1 MITNY
6 LSPIGFTAHI
16 ARLPSV
22 EFFTQRAVI
31 PGLSIQQVEQPT
43 PLHRIYSTGDRLDY
57 SDLDL
62 SFIVDENM
70 NNYLEM
76 LAWMEG
82 IGSPNTSDE
91 YKNLEK
97 SEDGVTSDIT
107 LTINNSSKNPNF
119 QVTFFNCFPTS
130 LSPVQL
136 DVTQTDI
143 QYPEC
148 SVTFRYDTFKIEKIG

>member
-6 LSPIGFTAHI
+6 LSPIGFTAHV
-16 ARLPSV
+16 ARLPNV
-22 EFFTQRAVI
+22 EFFTQRATI
-31 PGLSIQQVEQPT
+31 PGVSINQVEQPT
-43 PLHRIYSTGDRLDY
+43 PIHRLYTTGDRLEY
-57 SDLDL
+57 ADLDL

-70 NNYLEM
+70 SNYLEM

-82 IGSPNTSDE
+82 IGTPDSTDQ
-91 YKNLEK
+91 YKNLQATQE
-97 SEDGVTSDIT
+97 GVTSDIV

-119 QVTFFNCFPTS
+119 QITFLNCFPTA
-130 LSPVQL
+130 LSPIAL

-148 SVTFRYDTFKIEKIG
+148 SVNFRYDSFKVSKIG